1 MIRRI
6 AAAAALAAV
15 ASLAAALAFPAPAA
29 AHGAASIALN
39 SDGLGAVWV
48 TVSWSDGHDVD
59 TQVEGTV
66 AARSKDGATVA
77 PQPLVKSSAPGTF
90 VYMGTLAAGTWDV
103 EVDLGTPIHRSCTAS
118 FDVATTPKTSTVACD
133 VPGAAPAAAPPA
145 GEGRDLAGI
154 LALVAAGVGAVV
166 LGAVALLMRRRRT
179 PPPAP
184 AARKRVT
191 ARR

>member
-1 MIRRI
+1 M
-6 AAAAALAAV
+6 A
-15 ASLAAALAFPAPAA
+15 PPAA
-29 AHGAASIALN
+29 GQVVGAGHVRLHGNA
-39 SDGLGAVWV
+39 
-48 TVSWSDGHDVD
+48 
-59 TQVEGTV
+59 
-66 AARSKDGATVA
+66 
-77 PQPLVKSSAPGTF
+77 
-90 VYMGTLAAGTWDV
+90 AAGTWDV
-103 EVDLGTPIHRSCTAS
+103 EVDLGTPIAPLVHRRVRRGHDTE
-118 FDVATTPKTSTVACD
+118 DLDRGVRR
-133 VPGAAPAAAPPA
+133 PGAAPAAAPPA